1 MLKTI
6 KDAVQEVTG
15 LQINKNTRQRE
26 YVMARCLF
34 YHFARELTGRPF
46 AEIGAVTKHDHST
59 VLHSLKKFNV
69 HYKYDVFFKKSFHA
83 LEGILEPTPSVEE
96 IVAEVGSI
104 DEVVRQRQ
112 ELIEANVKLKLEI
125 KSLKENKP
133 RLEKLLEGIPEERIQ
148 FFINNQMSAF
158 INMERATLKK
168 QQSYEQA
175 NAKIRETKQTAKQ
188 ASFEETGIRV
198 RDKAIKSTLPC

>member
-6 KDAVQEVTG
+6 KDAVEEVTG
-15 LQINKNTRQRE
+15 LKIDKNTRQRE

-46 AEIGAVTKHDHST
+46 AEIGAITNHDHST

-69 HYKYDVFFKKSFHA
+69 HYKFDVFFKKSFHA
-83 LEGILEPTPSVEE
+83 LESILEPTPSVEE

-112 ELIEANVKLKLEI
+112 ELIDANVKLKLEI
-125 KSLKENKP
+125 KSLKENLPDFDKYF
-133 RLEKLLEGIPEERIQ
+133 EGIPEERIQ

-158 INMERATLKK
+158 LKMERATLKK

-175 NAKIRETKQTAKQ
+175 NAKIRETKQTVKQ
-188 ASFEETGIRV
+188 ASFEETGIRA
-198 RDKAIKSTLPC
+198 RDKAFKSTLPS